1 MAPAVNL
8 RQVLVEIPNPQP
20 KIAVQLRRSYE
31 DILNSTRTPSR
42 LTTFH
47 VNMPTSFLI
56 TDNIPSDDRL
66 VQNLNVTPENTSE
79 VSPFARRKFGEGRRS
94 CLSSPAASNY
104 HTKTLQTGNK
114 KELPFKKQRLNFKPG
129 VNLEFK
135 LNDLASSQLVR
146 TLLLHRYPALDDED
160 LKLVLPS
167 LNLKFAQ
174 EHLELNKINIYRS
187 IPRWRLGS
195 NRDAYCYRKAHVHLQ
210 AFKKTCL
217 EQGRLL
223 LQAECWETALDYILI
238 AWRYTSELPQWDNSF
253 HNECTQQ
260 CFTALAVQCT
270 TGLQRSSLELEKYK
284 QLKKRL
290 RTAYTQSKLIKPCL
304 EELDR
309 IMEVLECSP
318 PKHNLSC
325 C

>member
-8 RQVLVEIPNPQP
+8 RRVLVEIPNPQP
-20 KIAVQLRRSYE
+20 KIAVHLRRSYE
-31 DILNSTRTPSR
+31 DILNSTRTQSR
-42 LTTFH
+42 LTTLSA
-47 VNMPTSFLI
+47 NIPTSFLR
-56 TDNIPSDDRL
+56 TDNISSDDRL
-66 VQNLNVTPENTSE
+66 VQNLNATP
-79 VSPFARRKFGEGRRS
+79 
-94 CLSSPAASNY
+94 
-104 HTKTLQTGNK
+104 
-114 KELPFKKQRLNFKPG
+114 ELPFKKQRLNFKPG

-146 TLLLHRYPALDDED
+146 TLLLHRYPVLDDED
-160 LKLVLPS
+160 LKFILPS

-174 EHLELNKINIYRS
+174 EQLELNKINVYRS

-238 AWRYTSELPQWDNSF
+238 AWRFTSDLPQWDNSF
-253 HNECTQQ
+253 HNECMQK
-260 CFTALAVQCT
+260 CFTALTVQCM
-270 TGLQRSSLELEKYK
+270 TGLQRSCLELEKYK

-290 RTAYTQSKLIKPCL
+290 RTAYTQNKLIKPCL

-309 IMEVLECSP
+309 IMRVLECNPSEQ
-318 PKHNLSC
+318 NLS
-325 C
+325 

>member
-20 KIAVQLRRSYE
+20 KIAVHLRRSYE
-31 DILNSTRTPSR
+31 DILNSTRTQSQ

-47 VNMPTSFLI
+47 VNIPTSFLR
-56 TDNIPSDDRL
+56 TGNGPSDDCL
-66 VQNLNVTPENTSE
+66 VQNLNATPEYISE
-79 VSPFARRKFGEGRRS
+79 GSSFARRKFGDGRRL
-94 CLSSPAASNY
+94 CFSSPAASNCR
-104 HTKTLQTGNK
+104 TKTLQSCNK
-114 KELPFKKQRLNFKPG
+114 KELPFKKQQLNFKPD
-129 VNLEFK
+129 VSLEFK

-146 TLLLHRYPALDDED
+146 TLLLHRYPELDEED

-174 EHLELNKINIYRS
+174 EQLELRKINMYRS

-223 LQAECWETALDYILI
+223 LQAECWETALDYVLI

-260 CFTALAVQCT
+260 CFTALAVQCMSI
-270 TGLQRSSLELEKYK
+270 LQRSCFELEKYK

-290 RTAYTQSKLIKPCL
+290 RIAYTQNKLIKPCL

-309 IMEVLECSP
+309 IIEMLKCSSP
-318 PKHNLSC
+318 EQNLSC
-325 C
+325 

>member
-8 RQVLVEIPNPQP
+8 RRVLVEIPNPQP
-20 KIAVQLRRSYE
+20 KIAVHLRRSYE
-31 DILNSTRTPSR
+31 DILNSTRTQSR
-42 LTTFH
+42 LTTLSA
-47 VNMPTSFLI
+47 NIPTSFLR
-56 TDNIPSDDRL
+56 TDNISSDDRL
-66 VQNLNVTPENTSE
+66 VQNLNATPDNISE
-79 VSPFARRKFGEGRRS
+79 ISPFPRRKFGEGRR
-94 CLSSPAASNY
+94 LYFSSSAASNY
-104 HTKTLQTGNK
+104 HTKTLQNGNK
-114 KELPFKKQRLNFKPG
+114 NELPFKKQRLNFKPG

-146 TLLLHRYPALDDED
+146 TLLLHRYPVLDDED
-160 LKLVLPS
+160 LKFILPS

-174 EHLELNKINIYRS
+174 EQLELNKINVYRS

-238 AWRYTSELPQWDNSF
+238 AWRFTSDLPQWDNSF
-253 HNECTQQ
+253 HNECMQK
-260 CFTALAVQCT
+260 CFTALTVQCM
-270 TGLQRSSLELEKYK
+270 TGLQRSCLELEKYK

-290 RTAYTQSKLIKPCL
+290 RTAYTQNKLIKPCL

-309 IMEVLECSP
+309 IMRVLECNPSEQ
-318 PKHNLSC
+318 NLS
-325 C
+325 

>member
-20 KIAVQLRRSYE
+20 KIAVHLRRSYE
-31 DILNSTRTPSR
+31 DILNSTRTPSQ
-42 LTTFH
+42 LTTLH
-47 VNMPTSFLI
+47 VNIPTSFRR
-56 TDNIPSDDRL
+56 TDNISSDDCF
-66 VQNLNVTPENTSE
+66 VQNLNVTPENISE
-79 VSPFARRKFGEGRRS
+79 VSSFVRRKFGNGRRL
-94 CLSSPAASNY
+94 CFSSPAASNY
-104 HTKTLQTGNK
+104 QTKTLQNGNE

-129 VNLEFK
+129 SNLEFK

-146 TLLLHRYPALDDED
+146 TLLLHRYPELDDED

-174 EHLELNKINIYRS
+174 EQLELSKINMYRS

-210 AFKKTCL
+210 AFKKICL

-223 LQAECWETALDYILI
+223 LQSECWETALDYVLI

-260 CFTALAVQCT
+260 CFAALAVQCIT
-270 TGLQRSSLELEKYK
+270 SLQRSCLELEKYK

-290 RTAYTQSKLIKPCL
+290 RIAYTQSKLIKPCL
-304 EELDR
+304 EELDK
-309 IMEVLECSP
+309 IIEVLKCSP
-318 PKHNLSC
+318 PEQNLSC
-325 C
+325 